1 MNDAICIKRKIFTS
15 ITLIATLGFA
25 SWIGEA
31 LAQEKVLNLYTAR
44 HYATDEAF
52 YTGYTKATGIKIN
65 RIEGGEDAL
74 FERIKAEGA
83 NSPAD
88 VFLTVDAA
96 RLWRAEQAGIFAPLK
111 SAVLDKRIPQASRG
125 ADDKWFGFS
134 ARARILAY
142 DKSKIKP
149 AELARYEDLAS
160 PNWKGQ
166 ICVRPSNHPYN
177 LSLISSMISHLGEE
191 KATEWARGLT
201 ANLARPPRGGDTDQ
215 LKGVEVG
222 ECSIAISN
230 HYYYVRILRSQK
242 AEDKGF
248 VEKVGL
254 IWPNQADR
262 GTHINISGGGLLQN
276 APNRDAGVKFLEY
289 LASDSAQTLF
299 ADGNNEWPIV
309 KGAKLNNPALES
321 LGEFKTDNLPLA
333 SLGKSQTAAQRIAD
347 KVGWK

>member
-1 MNDAICIKRKIFTS
+1 MQLRTTINCISAKFIFAA
-15 ITLIATLGFA
+15 LLAAGLV
-25 SWIGEA
+25 GESA
-31 LAQEKVLNLYTAR
+31 AQEKTLNLYTAR
-44 HYATDEAF
+44 HYSTDESF

-111 SAVLDKRIPQASRG
+111 SAVLDKRIPAASRG
-125 ADDKWFGFS
+125 ADNKWFGFS
-134 ARARILAY
+134 ARARVIAY

-149 AELARYEDLAS
+149 AELARYEDLANS
-160 PNWKGQ
+160 KWKGQ
-166 ICVRPSNHPYN
+166 ICVRPSSHPYN
-177 LSLISSMISHLGEE
+177 LSLISSLISHLGEE
-191 KATEWARGLT
+191 KATEWARGVT

-230 HYYYVRILRSQK
+230 HYYYLRLMRSDK
-242 AEDKGF
+242 AEERAL
-248 VEKVGL
+248 VEKVGI

-276 APNRDAGVKFLEY
+276 APNRDAGIKFLEY
-289 LASDSAQTLF
+289 LSSDAAQTLF
-299 ADGNNEWPIV
+299 AKGNNEWPIV
-309 KGAKLNNPALES
+309 KGAKLDNPALES
-321 LGEFKTDNLPLA
+321 LGQFKTESLPLA
-333 SLGKSQTAAQRIAD
+333 SLGKSQAAAQRIAD

>member
-1 MNDAICIKRKIFTS
+1 MRAF
-15 ITLIATLGFA
+15 ATA
-25 SWIGEA
+25 SGVYA
-31 LAQEKVLNLYTAR
+31 RVVVAAMLLAGVSASPATAQEKVLNLYTAR
-44 HYATDEAF
+44 HYSTDESF

-111 SAVLDKRIPQASRG
+111 SSLIDKRIPTASRG
-125 ADDKWFGFS
+125 ADNKWFGFS
-134 ARARILAY
+134 ARARVIAY

-149 AELARYEDLAS
+149 ADLARYEDLA
-160 PNWKGQ
+160 NAKWKGQ
-166 ICVRPSNHPYN
+166 ICVRPSSHPYN
-177 LSLISSMISHLGEE
+177 LSLISSLISHLGEE
-191 KATEWARGLT
+191 KATDWARGVT

-215 LKGVEVG
+215 LKAVEVG

-230 HYYYVRILRSQK
+230 HYYYLRLMRSEK
-242 AEDKGF
+242 PEERALI
-248 VEKVGL
+248 EKVG
-254 IWPNQADR
+254 IIFPNQADR
-262 GTHINISGGGLLQN
+262 GTHINISGGGLLQS

-289 LASDSAQTLF
+289 LSSDAAQTLF
-299 ADGNNEWPIV
+299 ANGNNEWPIV
-309 KGAKLNNPALES
+309 KGAKLDNPALES
-321 LGEFKTDNLPLA
+321 FGQFKTDSLSLA
-333 SLGKSQTAAQRIAD
+333 SLGKSQASAQRIAD

>member
-1 MNDAICIKRKIFTS
+1 MQLRTTVNCISAKFIF
-15 ITLIATLGFA
+15 ATLVSA
-25 SWIGEA
+25 VLVGEST
-31 LAQEKVLNLYTAR
+31 AQEKTLNLYTAR
-44 HYATDEAF
+44 HYSTDESF

-111 SAVLDKRIPQASRG
+111 SAVLDKRIPTASRG
-125 ADDKWFGFS
+125 ADNKWFGFS
-134 ARARILAY
+134 ARARVIAY

-149 AELARYEDLAS
+149 AELARYEDLANS
-160 PNWKGQ
+160 KWKGQ
-166 ICVRPSNHPYN
+166 ICVRPSSHPYN
-177 LSLISSMISHLGEE
+177 LSLISSLISHLGEE
-191 KATEWARGLT
+191 KATEWARGVT

-230 HYYYVRILRSQK
+230 HYYYLRLMRSEK
-242 AEDKGF
+242 PEERAL
-248 VEKVGL
+248 VEKVGI

-276 APNRDAGVKFLEY
+276 APNRDAGIKFLEY
-289 LASDSAQTLF
+289 LSSDAAQTLF
-299 ADGNNEWPIV
+299 AKGNNEWPIV
-309 KGAKLNNPALES
+309 KGAKLDNPALES
-321 LGEFKTDNLPLA
+321 LGQFKTDSLPLA
-333 SLGKSQTAAQRIAD
+333 NLGKSQAAAQRIAD

>member
-1 MNDAICIKRKIFTS
+1 MQFFAKPNKVWAK
-15 ITLIATLGFA
+15 TLFGGLLVA
-25 SWIGEA
+25 A
-31 LAQEKVLNLYTAR
+31 LSSSESAAQEKVLNLYTAR
-44 HYATDEAF
+44 HYSTDESF

-96 RLWRAEQAGIFAPLK
+96 RLWRAEQAGIFTPLK
-111 SAVLDKRIPQASRG
+111 SAVLEKRIPAAFRD
-125 ADDKWFGFS
+125 ADNKWFGFS
-134 ARARILAY
+134 ARARVIAH

-160 PNWKGQ
+160 PKWKGQ
-166 ICVRPSNHPYN
+166 ICVRPSSHPYN
-177 LSLISSMISHLGEE
+177 LSLISSMINHLGEE
-191 KATEWARGLT
+191 KATEWARGVT

-230 HYYYVRILRSQK
+230 HYYYLRLMRSQK
-242 AEDKGF
+242 PEERAL
-248 VEKVGL
+248 VEKVGI

-262 GTHINISGGGLLQN
+262 GTHINISGGGLLAQ

-299 ADGNNEWPIV
+299 ANGNNEWPIV
-309 KGAKLNNPALES
+309 QGAKLDNSALES
-321 LGEFKTDNLPLA
+321 LGKFKTDPLPLA
-333 SLGKSQTAAQRIAD
+333 RLGKSQAAAQRIAD

>member
-1 MNDAICIKRKIFTS
+1 MRAF
-15 ITLIATLGFA
+15 ATA
-25 SWIGEA
+25 SGA
-31 LAQEKVLNLYTAR
+31 YASVVVATMLLAGVSASPATAQEKVLNLYTAR
-44 HYATDEAF
+44 HYSTDESF

-111 SAVLDKRIPQASRG
+111 SSLIDKRIPTASRG
-125 ADDKWFGFS
+125 ADNKWFGFS
-134 ARARILAY
+134 ARARVIAY

-149 AELARYEDLAS
+149 ADLARYEDLA
-160 PNWKGQ
+160 NAKWKGQ
-166 ICVRPSNHPYN
+166 ICVRPSSHPYN
-177 LSLISSMISHLGEE
+177 LSLISSLISHLGEE
-191 KATEWARGLT
+191 KATDWARGVT

-215 LKGVEVG
+215 LKAVEVG

-230 HYYYVRILRSQK
+230 HYYYLRLMRSEK
-242 AEDKGF
+242 PEERALI
-248 VEKVGL
+248 EKVG
-254 IWPNQADR
+254 IIFPNQADR
-262 GTHINISGGGLLQN
+262 GTHINISGGGLLQS

-289 LASDSAQTLF
+289 LSSDAAQTLF
-299 ADGNNEWPIV
+299 ANGNNEWPIV
-309 KGAKLNNPALES
+309 KGAKLDNPALES
-321 LGEFKTDNLPLA
+321 FGQFKTDSLSLA
-333 SLGKSQTAAQRIAD
+333 SLGKSQASAQRIAD

>member
-1 MNDAICIKRKIFTS
+1 MQP
-15 ITLIATLGFA
+15 FA
-25 SWIGEA
+25 KAGKVSSSLSVAALLLAALTIGEA
-31 LAQEKVLNLYTAR
+31 AAQEKVLNLYTAR
-44 HYATDEAF
+44 HYSTDESF

-111 SAVLDKRIPQASRG
+111 SAVLDKRIPAASRG

-134 ARARILAY
+134 ARARVIAY

-149 AELARYEDLAS
+149 ADLARYEDLA
-160 PNWKGQ
+160 NAKWKGQ
-166 ICVRPSNHPYN
+166 ICVRPSSHPYN
-177 LSLISSMISHLGEE
+177 LSLISSLISHLGEE
-191 KATEWARGLT
+191 KATEWARGVT

-230 HYYYVRILRSQK
+230 HYYYLRLMRSQK
-242 AEDKGF
+242 PEDKAL
-248 VEKVGL
+248 VEKVG
-254 IWPNQADR
+254 IIFPNQADR
-262 GTHINISGGGLLQN
+262 GTHINISGGGLLQH
-276 APNRDAGVKFLEY
+276 APNRDAGIRFLEY
-289 LASDSAQTLF
+289 LASDAAQTLF
-299 ADGNNEWPIV
+299 ANGNNEWPIV
-309 KGAKLNNPALES
+309 KDAKLDNPALES
-321 LGEFKTDNLPLA
+321 LGKFKTDPLPLA
-333 SLGKSQTAAQRIAD
+333 VLGKSQATAQRIAD

>member
-1 MNDAICIKRKIFTS
+1 MMRVFDGAIGRFTS
-15 ITLIATLGFA
+15 ALGFA
-25 SWIGEA
+25 LLASLSAGSA
-31 LAQEKVLNLYTAR
+31 AAQEKVLNLYTAR

-96 RLWRAEQAGIFAPLK
+96 RLWRAEQAGIFAPIK
-111 SAVLDKRIPQASRG
+111 SAVIDKRIPASARG
-125 ADDKWFGFS
+125 ADNKWFGFS
-134 ARARILAY
+134 ARARVIAY
-142 DKSKIKP
+142 DRSKIKP
-149 AELARYEDLAS
+149 NELARYEDLANS
-160 PNWKGQ
+160 KWKGQ
-166 ICVRPSNHPYN
+166 ICVRTSSHPYN
-177 LSLISSMISHLGEE
+177 LSLISSLISHLGEE
-191 KATEWARGLT
+191 KATEWARGVT

-215 LKGVEVG
+215 LRAVAVG

-230 HYYYVRILRSQK
+230 HYYYVRLMRSEK
-242 AEDKGF
+242 SEDKAL

-254 IWPNQADR
+254 IWPNQTDR
-262 GTHINISGGGLLQN
+262 GTHINISGGGLLRN
-276 APNRDAGVKFLEY
+276 APHKDAGIKFLEY

-299 ADGNNEWPIV
+299 AKGNNEWPIV
-309 KGAKLNNPALES
+309 KGVKLDNPALES
-321 LGEFKTDNLPLA
+321 LGQFKIDSLPLA
-333 SLGKSQTAAQRIAD
+333 SLGKSQAAAQRIAD

>member
-1 MNDAICIKRKIFTS
+1 MQRSFRASNIGVRGI
-15 ITLIATLGFA
+15 LATLLLGAFFL
-25 SWIGEA
+25 GEVV
-31 LAQEKVLNLYTAR
+31 AQEKVLNLYTAR

-52 YTGYTKATGIKIN
+52 YTVYTKATGIKIN

-111 SAVLDKRIPQASRG
+111 SSVIDKRIPAASRG
-125 ADDKWFGFS
+125 ADNKWFGFS
-134 ARARILAY
+134 ARARVIAY

-149 AELARYEDLAS
+149 AELARYEDLANS
-160 PNWKGQ
+160 KWKGQ
-166 ICVRPSNHPYN
+166 ICVRPSSHPYN
-177 LSLISSMISHLGEE
+177 LSLISSLISHLGEE
-191 KATEWARGLT
+191 KATEWARGVT

-215 LKGVEVG
+215 LKAVQVG

-230 HYYYVRILRSQK
+230 HYYYVRLMRSEK
-242 AEDKGF
+242 SEDRAL

-254 IWPNQADR
+254 VWPNQADR

-276 APNRDAGVKFLEY
+276 APNRDAGIKFLEY
-289 LASDSAQTLF
+289 LSSDAAQTLF
-299 ADGNNEWPIV
+299 ANGNNEWPIV
-309 KGAKLNNPALES
+309 KGAKLDNPALES
-321 LGEFKTDNLPLA
+321 FGQFKTDALPLA
-333 SLGKSQTAAQRIAD
+333 NLGKSQAAAQRIAD

>member
-1 MNDAICIKRKIFTS
+1 MRLLLLSIKTI
-15 ITLIATLGFA
+15 IAGLLL
-25 SWIGEA
+25 SPVIQSEA
-31 LAQEKVLNLYTAR
+31 LAQQKVLNLYTAR

-88 VFLTVDAA
+88 IFLTVDAA
-96 RLWRAEQAGIFAPLK
+96 RLWRAEQAGIFAPVK
-111 SAVLDKRIPQASRG
+111 SSALDKRIPANSRG
-125 ADDKWFGFS
+125 TDNKWFAFS
-134 ARARILAY
+134 ARARVIAF

-149 AELARYEDLAS
+149 AELARYEDLAD
-160 PNWKGQ
+160 PKWKEQ
-166 ICVRPSNHPYN
+166 ICVRPSSHPYN

-191 KATEWARGLT
+191 KATDWARGVT

-215 LKGVEVG
+215 LRGVFVG

-230 HYYYVRILRSQK
+230 HYYYVRIMRSQK
-242 AEDKGF
+242 PEDKALI
-248 VEKVGL
+248 EKVGL

-262 GTHINISGGGLLQN
+262 GTHINISGGGLLRH
-276 APNRDAGVKFLEY
+276 APNREAGVKFLEY
-289 LASDSAQTLF
+289 LASDKAQTLF
-299 ADGNNEWPIV
+299 ANGNNEWPIV
-309 KGAKLNNPALES
+309 NGVKLDNPALES
-321 LGEFKTDNLPLA
+321 LGKFKTDSLPLT
-333 SLGKSQTAAQRIAD
+333 SLGKSQAAAQRLAD

>member
-1 MNDAICIKRKIFTS
+1 MQLFSKASNIWSRTIFTGLFLAMMS
-15 ITLIATLGFA
+15 TGQAA
-25 SWIGEA
+25 
-31 LAQEKVLNLYTAR
+31 AQEKVLNLYTAR

-111 SAVLDKRIPQASRG
+111 SAVLDKRIPAASRG
-125 ADDKWFGFS
+125 TDNKWFGFS
-134 ARARILAY
+134 ARARVIAY

-149 AELARYEDLAS
+149 AELARYEDLA
-160 PNWKGQ
+160 NAKWKGQ
-166 ICVRPSNHPYN
+166 ICVRPSSHPYN

-191 KATEWARGLT
+191 KAAAWARGVT

-215 LKGVEVG
+215 LRGVEVG

-230 HYYYVRILRSQK
+230 HYYYLRIMRSKKPQDK
-242 AEDKGF
+242 AF

-262 GTHINISGGGLLQN
+262 GTHINISGGGLLQQ

-289 LASDSAQTLF
+289 LASDAAQTLF
-299 ADGNNEWPIV
+299 ANGNNEWPIV
-309 KGAKLNNPALES
+309 KGAKLDNPALES
-321 LGEFKTDNLPLA
+321 LGKFKTDALPLA
-333 SLGKSQTAAQRIAD
+333 SLGKSQAAAQRLAD

>member
-1 MNDAICIKRKIFTS
+1 MTHSRNPSAGAKALLAASLVIF
-15 ITLIATLGFA
+15 LATGSVF
-25 SWIGEA
+25 
-31 LAQEKVLNLYTAR
+31 AQEKVLNLYTAR

-111 SAVLDKRIPQASRG
+111 SAVIEKRIPAASRG
-125 ADDKWFGFS
+125 ADNKWFAFS
-134 ARARILAY
+134 ARARVIAY

-160 PNWKGQ
+160 PKWKGQ
-166 ICVRPSNHPYN
+166 ICVRPSSHPYN
-177 LSLISSMISHLGEE
+177 LSLISSLISHLGED
-191 KATEWARGLT
+191 KATEWARGVA

-215 LKGVEVG
+215 LRAVAVG

-230 HYYYVRILRSQK
+230 HYYYVRIMRSEK
-242 AEDKGF
+242 PEDRSLI
-248 VEKVGL
+248 EKVGL
-254 IWPNQADR
+254 IWPNQSDR

-276 APNRDAGVKFLEY
+276 APHREAGVKFLEY
-289 LASDSAQTLF
+289 LVSDSAQTLF
-299 ADGNNEWPIV
+299 ANGNNEWPIV
-309 KGAKLNNPALES
+309 KGAKLDNPALES
-321 LGEFKTDNLPLA
+321 LGHFKTDSLPLA
-333 SLGKSQTAAQRIAD
+333 SLGKSQAAAQRIAD

>member
-1 MNDAICIKRKIFTS
+1 MQPFIRTS
-15 ITLIATLGFA
+15 NRGVRVIVATVLLGVFLR
-25 SWIGEA
+25 GEA
-31 LAQEKVLNLYTAR
+31 VAQEKVLNLYTAR

-111 SAVLDKRIPQASRG
+111 SAVLDKRIPAASRG

-134 ARARILAY
+134 ARARVIAY

-149 AELARYEDLAS
+149 AELARYEDLA
-160 PNWKGQ
+160 NAKWKGQ
-166 ICVRPSNHPYN
+166 ICVRPSSHPYN

-191 KATEWARGLT
+191 KATEWARGVT

-215 LKGVEVG
+215 LRAVEVG
-222 ECSIAISN
+222 ECFIAISN
-230 HYYYVRILRSQK
+230 HYYYLRIMRSQK
-242 AEDKGF
+242 PEDKAF

-262 GTHINISGGGLLQN
+262 GTHINISGGGLLQH
-276 APNRDAGVKFLEY
+276 APNRDAGIKFLEY
-289 LASDSAQTLF
+289 LASDTAQTLF
-299 ADGNNEWPIV
+299 ANGNNEWPIV
-309 KGAKLNNPALES
+309 KGAKLDNPALES
-321 LGEFKTDNLPLA
+321 LGKFKTDALPLA
-333 SLGKSQTAAQRIAD
+333 SLGKSQAAAQRLAD